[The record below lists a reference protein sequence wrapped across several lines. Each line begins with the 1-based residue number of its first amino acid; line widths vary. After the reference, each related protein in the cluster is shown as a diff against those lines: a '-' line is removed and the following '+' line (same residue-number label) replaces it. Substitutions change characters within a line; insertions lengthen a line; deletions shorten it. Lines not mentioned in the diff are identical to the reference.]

1 MFSQIMYRFTLLKH
15 GQFNL
20 RFFNVSNHDLRVKS
34 LVYWARSKLIQ
45 CRSVSESSFRRTTY
59 PASTTMTRNLTN
71 VNCHHGNKDADSGRS
86 ISPLSTAFKDI
97 RSPFNQISRH
107 GRLWPDGF
115 SLLVTN
121 YQSVRGFA
129 SSRGKKTKGK
139 KERRQ
144 QDELTDDD
152 ESDDDIV
159 PEDERDWDPETD
171 GKMEVEDEEV
181 KDWKDL
187 RQFVPSLR
195 LDAVLGAGLGI
206 SRKSVEDAFLSTRL
220 RVNGEK
226 VTKKSKQVKEGDILD
241 LILERSTPSQA
252 GEGDARNE
260 MSVMRIHIKE
270 ISADKTGKD
279 RIPVFLRRWKN
290 LLVAKDK

>member
-1 MFSQIMYRFTLLKH
+1 MYRFTLLKH
-15 GQFNL
+15 GQINL
-20 RFFNVSNHDLRVKS
+20 RCFNVSNHDLRGKS
-34 LVYWARSKLIQ
+34 PVYWARSKLIQ
-45 CRSVSESSFRRTTY
+45 CRSASKSSFARTTY
-59 PASTTMTRNLTN
+59 PASTVTMNRNLTN

-86 ISPLSTAFKDI
+86 ISSLSTAFKDI
-97 RSPFNQISRH
+97 RSPFNQTSRH

-129 SSRGKKTKGK
+129 SSTSTRGKKTKGK

-206 SRKSVEDAFLSTRL
+206 SRKYV
-220 RVNGEK
+220 V
-226 VTKKSKQVKEGDILD
+226 
-241 LILERSTPSQA
+241 
-252 GEGDARNE
+252 
-260 MSVMRIHIKE
+260 
-270 ISADKTGKD
+270 
-279 RIPVFLRRWKN
+279 
-290 LLVAKDK
+290 